1 MELSLAD
8 RRGHVDASGQPQ
20 NPLATFLSEPVGRA
34 LEAER
39 QHNTLR
45 LTQLRLVGVMAVW
58 LVTAYLA
65 LVQGLEDWRVYLPTF
80 SVYGVLT
87 LATFLGTL
95 RWRLMA
101 SWAGVSLALVDTPV
115 IYWLQHLALPVSPS
129 PGGVAGFTL
138 GLYAF
143 LIVLSALS
151 MRRPVTFAVASMAA
165 VAEVTLQAEAGIG
178 MGARVVGVLVLSLTA
193 GASNLLFH
201 RIRVLV
207 SALTREELKRA
218 QLGRYF
224 SPAVAERLQ
233 DLASP
238 AAGPE
243 LREVTILFTDL
254 RDFTAMSERLSPEA
268 VVTILN
274 EYYGRMVEVVF
285 RHGGTLDKF
294 IGDALMVY
302 FGAPLPDPDHA
313 RRAVECSLDMVREL
327 ADMNAARFA
336 RGEPGLLMG
345 VGLHTGRVVLGNIG
359 STARRLEYTAIGD
372 TVNLA
377 NRIEQLTKL
386 HRTPILVSRETRERA
401 GDGFTWLELPPTP
414 VAGKREPVATF
425 SPRPS
430 HSRETPPLPSRK
442 PRSGERR
449 LLPRVSS
456 EDG

>member
-1 MELSLAD
+1 MSADDVEDFEAEAELLLYRD
-8 RRGHVDASGQPQ
+8 D
-20 NPLATFLSEPVGRA
+20 ATFLA
-34 LEAER
+34 
-39 QHNTLR
+39 
-45 LTQLRLVGVMAVW
+45 
-58 LVTAYLA
+58 
-65 LVQGLEDWRVYLPTF
+65 
-80 SVYGVLT
+80 GVLPGVALT
-87 LATFLGTL
+87 L
-95 RWRLMA
+95 
-101 SWAGVSLALVDTPV
+101 VLAAV
-115 IYWLQHLALPVSPS
+115 
-129 PGGVAGFTL
+129 VAGFT
-138 GLYAF
+138 
-143 LIVLSALS
+143 
-151 MRRPVTFAVASMAA
+151 RRQMH
-165 VAEVTLQAEAGIG
+165 
-178 MGARVVGVLVLSLTA
+178 RLVLE
-193 GASNLLFH
+193 
-201 RIRVLV
+201 V
-207 SALTREELKRA
+207 SREQSSRTR
-218 QLGRYF
+218 LGRYF
-224 SPAVAERLQ
+224 SPEVARRILDTGAHSATGE
-233 DLASP
+233 
-238 AAGPE
+238 GE
-243 LREVTILFTDL
+243 HREVTLLFADI
-254 RDFTAMSERLSPEA
+254 RGFTSMSERLESPQ
-268 VVTILN
+268 VVRLLN
-274 EYYGRMVEVVF
+274 EYLGRMVEVVF